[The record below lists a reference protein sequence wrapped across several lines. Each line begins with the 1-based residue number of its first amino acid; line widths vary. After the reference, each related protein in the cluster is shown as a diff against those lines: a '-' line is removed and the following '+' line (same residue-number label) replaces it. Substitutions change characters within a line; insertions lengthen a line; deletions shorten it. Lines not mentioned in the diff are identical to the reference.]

1 LFDASLAE
9 ITPSLTELVKILHE
23 AILSKRR
30 DFEVFHDV
38 LIGANPTQFDAN
50 QVRKPD

>member
-1 LFDASLAE
+1 M
-9 ITPSLTELVKILHE
+9 PSLTEFVKKLHE